1 MIFEREELIQRL
13 RDGQLTEVSAS
24 NVELK
29 RSWDQEH
36 GKKISALSNR
46 LAARPQWMCV
56 GVLDN
61 GTLAGHNEEWAKKTE
76 ETVSQHINKYLD
88 PQVACAGVT
97 CHELDGQWFIVVKC
111 GNPGSVVY
119 WNNCAYKA
127 AGTTIELMTPEE
139 IMQLTVALPGLTD
152 FSAQAT
158 GGAYDQH
165 KADEFAKAVADRRR
179 GTTLESVAHM
189 PSDDALR
196 RIGISNTNTQRIL
209 FGDVRYRIVKYDR
222 HGAPVTNETCT
233 GLYGLLHPGF
243 LAEVQSWSKTQLG
256 LTVDPYPLKA
266 LKEGFANAVA
276 HTAYFESDGDVILE
290 LFPEKLCISNLCLR
304 DSQFFANKWFSRS
317 HKTVNRVLM
326 EALRLAGF
334 VDELGRGKNL
344 IFAES
349 LRNGKRP
356 PEVVLE
362 KGGRYDRWRL
372 YLYGG
377 AQNRAQL
384 RVFQRLKEMYD
395 DEHKALIANA
405 LVLWRGHTVSSI
417 QQYIDGESSRTFAE
431 VLADLHGPIFYYQ
444 KNDQIVLRRWVRVL
458 IGEGKDSKQLSAAEE
473 EDLLEFA
480 SKMQIEYH
488 HGYIT
493 PKQLRE
499 YAGMGDTPSE
509 VVLSS
514 QILKRWTQERKI
526 AKIKKGLYQFV
537 KKERVVDVDELAKL
551 LFATPRRDKL

>member
-1 MIFEREELIQRL
+1 MILEREELIQRL
-13 RDGQLTEVSAS
+13 QDGRLTEVSAP

-29 RSWDQEH
+29 RSWDQEDA
-36 GKKISALSNR
+36 KKISAFSNR
-46 LAARPQWMCV
+46 PFGAPHWMCV
-56 GVLDN
+56 GVSDN
-61 GTLAGHNEEWAKKTE
+61 GMLAGHSEAWAKKTE
-76 ETVSQHINKYLD
+76 ETVSQHINRYLD
-88 PQVACAGVT
+88 PQIACMGVT
-97 CHELDGQWFIVVKC
+97 CHEIHGQWFIVVKYA
-111 GNPGSVVY
+111 NPGSVVY
-119 WNNCAYKA
+119 WNNSAYKA

-139 IMQLTVALPGLTD
+139 VMQLTVALPGLTD

-158 GGAYDQH
+158 SGGYDQP
-165 KADEFAKAVADRRR
+165 KAYEFAKAVADRRR

-196 RIGISNTNTQRIL
+196 RVGINNTNTQRIL
-209 FGDVRYRIVKYDR
+209 FGDVPYRVVKYDR
-222 HGAPVTNETCT
+222 HGTPVTNETCT
-233 GLYGLLHPGF
+233 GLYGLLRPAF
-243 LAEVQSWSKTQLG
+243 LGEVQSWSKAQLG

-276 HTAYFESDGDVILE
+276 HAAYFDSDGDVILE

-349 LRNGKRP
+349 LRNGMRP
-356 PEVVLE
+356 PEVVFE
-362 KGGRYDRWRL
+362 KGGRHDRWRL

-384 RVFQRLKEMYD
+384 RVFQRLKEMYG

-458 IGEGKDSKQLSAAEE
+458 LGEGKDSKQLSAAEE

-480 SKMQIEYH
+480 SKMQVEYH

-493 PKQLRE
+493 PKQLRD

-514 QILKRWTQERKI
+514 QILKRWTQQR
-526 AKIKKGLYQFV
+526 KIKKGLYQFA
-537 KKERVVDVDELAKL
+537 KKEPAVDVNELVKL
-551 LFATPRRDKL
+551 FLTKSPV